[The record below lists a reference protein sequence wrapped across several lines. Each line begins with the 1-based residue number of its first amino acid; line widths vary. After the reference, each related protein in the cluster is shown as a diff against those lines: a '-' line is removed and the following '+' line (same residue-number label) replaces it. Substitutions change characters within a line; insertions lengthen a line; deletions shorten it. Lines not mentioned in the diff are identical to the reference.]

1 MWVEEAHGDGHLTH
15 HRIAHAMRCVVT
27 YTRLVT
33 RPIEHKKERRERARW
48 EICAMLVRIYKNEV
62 QGNTL
67 RERAKRRGE
76 KVCAHTRNVGRLA
89 PKGGVTYDETKRR
102 GAYTKGG

>member
-1 MWVEEAHGDGHLTH
+1 
-15 HRIAHAMRCVVT
+15 
-27 YTRLVT
+27 
-33 RPIEHKKERRERARW
+33 
-48 EICAMLVRIYKNEV
+48 MLVRIYKNEV

-67 RERAKRRGE
+67 RERAKRWGE

-102 GAYTKGG
+102 GKGSVHEGG